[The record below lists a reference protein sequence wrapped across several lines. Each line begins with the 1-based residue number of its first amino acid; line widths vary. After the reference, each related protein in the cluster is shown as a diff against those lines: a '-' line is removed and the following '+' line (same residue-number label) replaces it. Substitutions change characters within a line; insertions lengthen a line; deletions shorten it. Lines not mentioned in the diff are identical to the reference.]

1 MPLNNWIV
9 PGSATGKQKCN
20 LSYFYIFFQ
29 LTSWTMCLI
38 RSRQSVC
45 ESAGTARP
53 PPALV
58 DLRAATDRAPC
69 RYSFDVA
76 LTSDH
81 DVINHINRGLMPMT
95 HSPKVGANNRY
106 QKTDTGFWRVWHA
119 IWYRIFLVYQFLVTC
134 CIFAPVYG
142 TDFLVRVASADFW
155 SVCHGHKGKI
165 FQLEWCLL
173 GGQRFLHGSVCLL
186 AMQFFSPAVLS
197 VIV

>member
-1 MPLNNWIV
+1 MWINGDRT
-9 PGSATGKQKCN
+9 PSPT
-20 LSYFYIFFQ
+20 
-29 LTSWTMCLI
+29 
-38 RSRQSVC
+38 
-45 ESAGTARP
+45 
-53 PPALV
+53 LV

-81 DVINHINRGLMPMT
+81 DVINHINRGLMPMI

-134 CIFAPVYG
+134 CIFAPVYS

-165 FQLEWCLL
+165 FQVEWCLL
-173 GGQRFLHGSVCLL
+173 GGLRFLHGNVCLL
-186 AMQFFSPAVLS
+186 AMQFFFLQPCCQSLS
-197 VIV
+197 NDIVNLKRLSCLERHFIDLWFV